1 MKVKRIFGTA
11 LSLCLLLPFS
21 ACMGGGESA
30 ESGEKETAFYEFRF
44 ETDLAEKSE
53 DRYPAA
59 GGGNTYYVS
68 SKGSDE
74 NDGLSEETPI
84 KTIKKVNGLQL
95 KAGDTVRFQGR
106 GNVFG
111 RDAYRFG
118 ERHSGRSRH
127 FLRLRRRNGKAENRR
142 PEGGRH
148 QFFQFE
154 QSSDSGFG
162 DRRRGRRA
170 GFRGDFAFR
179 RGHRRLVY
187 FQGGLR
193 ERIYRQ

>member
-21 ACMGGGESA
+21 ACTGGGESA

-44 ETDLAEKSE
+44 ETDLAEKSA

-84 KTIKKVNGLQL
+84 RTIKKVNGLQL
-95 KAGDTVRFQGR
+95 KAGDTVRFKGGETFSGATLTVSASGTQ
-106 GNVFG
+106 
-111 RDAYRFG
+111 DAPVTFCG
-118 ERHSGRSRH
+118 
-127 FLRLRRRNGKAENRR
+127 
-142 PEGGRH
+142 
-148 QFFQFE
+148 
-154 QSSDSGFG
+154 
-162 DRRRGRRA
+162 
-170 GFRGDFAFR
+170 
-179 RGHRRLVY
+179 
-187 FQGGLR
+187 
-193 ERIYRQ
+193 

>member
-21 ACMGGGESA
+21 ACTGGGESA

-44 ETDLAEKSE
+44 ETDLAEKSA

-84 KTIKKVNGLQL
+84 RTIKKVEAIMKYQLQV
-95 KAGDTVRFQGR
+95 ARTV
-106 GNVFG
+106 
-111 RDAYRFG
+111 
-118 ERHSGRSRH
+118 
-127 FLRLRRRNGKAENRR
+127 
-142 PEGGRH
+142 
-148 QFFQFE
+148 
-154 QSSDSGFG
+154 
-162 DRRRGRRA
+162 
-170 GFRGDFAFR
+170 
-179 RGHRRLVY
+179 
-187 FQGGLR
+187 
-193 ERIYRQ
+193 